1 MKSVT
6 GRSASAPATLT
17 GHTPF
22 PHPGTTVNFKVIQ
35 SSKVKL
41 HYGYF
46 DGQCLRAVHFSA
58 RFSAVWHVDQTA
70 VLVIMLACFI
80 LLNKQ

>member
-6 GRSASAPATLT
+6 SRSASAPATLT
-17 GHTPF
+17 GHTPR
-22 PHPGTTVNFKVIQ
+22 PHPGSTVNFKVIQ

-58 RFSAVWHVDQTA
+58 VWHVDQTG
-70 VLVIMLACFI
+70 VLVIMLSCFI
-80 LLNKQ
+80 LLNE